1 MIRFFFQVQGYLGH
15 RKPLWGMR
23 WLRIKSPEIINKS
36 IGFFPNNSGESGC
49 KVLEGKRMDEIVSSF
64 LQKFIG
70 LNMLLQDHYKIWR
83 NRRKFNI
90 QRLMFYTEMF
100 FLQSLSFQFKNKLKT
115 WNSNKLVQ
123 RWPNGRACFQTIFI
137 YPCFGKKRSS
147 EFKNIQ
153 CLTLCQILMM

>member
-64 LQKFIG
+64 LQKFLG
-70 LNMLLQDHYKIWR
+70 LNMLLQDHGFDGTEENLIYSDWCFTLKCFSYKACLFSLKINWR
-83 NRRKFNI
+83 LEIPTSLFKDDQMAVLVFRQFLFILVLVRKGLLNLKI
-90 QRLMFYTEMF
+90 SSV
-100 FLQSLSFQFKNKLKT
+100 SLFAK
-115 WNSNKLVQ
+115 
-123 RWPNGRACFQTIFI
+123 
-137 YPCFGKKRSS
+137 Y
-147 EFKNIQ
+147 
-153 CLTLCQILMM
+153 